1 MLETRDLHKA
11 YQTGD
16 AKVEALRGI
25 TLKIL
30 PGEIVA
36 ITGPSGCGKS
46 TLLHILGALDTPSSG
61 QAYIDGLPLH
71 SMNDDALTS
80 LRQLKIGFVFQFF
93 HLLPTLTVEEN
104 VLLPLLLSGRADALG
119 KSRARELLEAVG
131 LSNRSHH
138 RPHQLSGGQL
148 QRAAL
153 ARALVHRPS
162 VLLADEPT
170 GNLDSASSAAVVDLI
185 TILARR
191 EKTTVVL
198 VTHSEEVANGKKP
211 PSFSSPTAR
220 RWPRPL
226 TDGSAS
232 STVASSPDPLNWSP
246 SLRVFLA
253 HGGRDFLAHKTL
265 TLLNIAALAVGVG
278 AIVAIQ
284 TVNETALRSF
294 HASLDLVAGRPDF
307 TVEGQ
312 GFRIPETLL
321 PIVRADPAVREATP
335 VLQVVASLPAHP
347 GEFLHL

>member
-1 MLETRDLHKA
+1 MLETRDLHKI
-11 YQTGD
+11 YQAGD
-16 AKVEALRGI
+16 AKVEALRGV

-46 TLLHILGALDTPSSG
+46 TLLHILGALDTASSG
-61 QAYIDGLPLH
+61 QVYVDGLPLH
-71 SMNDDALTS
+71 SMNDETLTG

-170 GNLDSASSAAVVDLI
+170 GNLDSASSAAVVDLL
-185 TILARR
+185 TSLSRK

-198 VTHSEEVANGKKP
+198 VTHSEEVAK
-211 PSFSSPTAR
+211 AADR
-220 RWPRPL
+220 RIRL
-226 TDGSAS
+226 VDG
-232 STVASSPDPLNWSP
+232 
-246 SLRVFLA
+246 R
-253 HGGRDFLAHKTL
+253 
-265 TLLNIAALAVGVG
+265 
-278 AIVAIQ
+278 IQ
-284 TVNETALRSF
+284 S
-294 HASLDLVAGRPDF
+294 
-307 TVEGQ
+307 
-312 GFRIPETLL
+312 
-321 PIVRADPAVREATP
+321 
-335 VLQVVASLPAHP
+335 
-347 GEFLHL
+347 